1 MKYRKTTFWPQIT
14 YLYDTSLSVSVPGLI
29 VLLHPK
35 GPTMIDDNETSPS
48 TDDQST
54 NDDQSPVQLAVGIP
68 VVIVGVVTIA
78 IVVFVAVIVVIKKC
92 KQQAEVVTK
101 DITAVLER

>member
-1 MKYRKTTFWPQIT
+1 M
-14 YLYDTSLSVSVPGLI
+14 PGLV

-35 GPTMIDDNETSPS
+35 GPTMIEDNKTSPT

-54 NDDQSPVQLAVGIP
+54 TNDQSTNDHVQLAVGIP

-78 IVVFVAVIVVIKKC
+78 IVVFVAVIMVLKKR
-92 KQQAEVVTK
+92 KQQKEVVTK
-101 DITAVLER
+101 DIAAVLER